1 MNLIFLL
8 TGLSTVYSQPATD
21 TSVRKYYE
29 ESFDAIESEIG
40 KNGSFKK
47 AVFYA
52 ENAFYQHQLSAAK
65 FDLELNALAE

>member
-8 TGLSTVYSQPATD
+8 TGLLTVYSQPATD

-47 AVFYA
+47 AVFMQKMPSI
-52 ENAFYQHQLSAAK
+52 NTSYQLQNLIW
-65 FDLELNALAE
+65 N